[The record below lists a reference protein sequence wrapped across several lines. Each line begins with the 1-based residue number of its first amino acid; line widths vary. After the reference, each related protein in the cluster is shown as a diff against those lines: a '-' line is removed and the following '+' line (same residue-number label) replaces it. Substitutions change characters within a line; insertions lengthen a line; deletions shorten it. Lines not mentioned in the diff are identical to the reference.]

1 MGKYITTLCLIV
13 GGIFPIIVDIGSSHL
28 FNPNWDAHA
37 RVHEVWRLSTNFLVF
52 GLGIYLLWVKKNELL
67 SAFLSLC
74 IHLGF
79 VFSAATMSLYGGAAI
94 GEGVPEPSIIGIP
107 VNIFLFSAMFATQS
121 TVLIFT
127 LKQSLS
133 GVAHMPNK

>member
-13 GGIFPIIVDIGSSHL
+13 GGMAPVIVDIGPSHL
-28 FNPNWDAHA
+28 FNPDWDAHA
-37 RVHEVWRLSTNFLVF
+37 RVHEVWRLSTNFLIF
-52 GLGIYLLWVKKNELL
+52 GLGIYLLWMKKNEVL

-79 VFSAATMSLYGGAAI
+79 VFSAATMSLYGGAAT
-94 GEGVPEPSIIGIP
+94 GEGVREPFIIGIP
-107 VNIFLFSAMFATQS
+107 LNVFMFSTIFLIQS

-127 LKQSLS
+127 LKKS
-133 GVAHMPNK
+133 VMKE

>member
-94 GEGVPEPSIIGIP
+94 GEGVPEPSLIGIP

-127 LKQSLS
+127 LKQS
-133 GVAHMPNK
+133 VTEQ